1 MASTGAAAETGADA
15 EDSGMDAVEIEGVQ
29 VAVALV
35 DPDADPEARAVVDA
49 SKVETA
55 NQALVN

>member
-1 MASTGAAAETGADA
+1 M
-15 EDSGMDAVEIEGVQ
+15 VEIEGVQ

-35 DPDADPEARAVVDA
+35 DPHADPEARAVLDA

-55 NQALVN
+55 NQTIVN